1 MTLLYS
7 MSSNQDDQREEAA
20 SFFASSW
27 SDVLE
32 EPPVIELRKALSS
45 SSWTAESFEVQ
56 EVQLGDDVRIRFAFE
71 AKGLDAKSKPSG
83 DWINGSAVAV
93 VDEYDRVRFID
104 VEVG

>member
-7 MSSNQDDQREEAA
+7 MSSDQDDQREEAA
-20 SFFASSW
+20 SFLANSW

-32 EPPVIELRKALSS
+32 ESPALELRKALSS

-56 EVQLGDDVRIRFAFE
+56 EVELGDDVRIRFVFD
-71 AKGLDAKSKPSG
+71 AKGLDAKSKGSG
-83 DWINGSAVAV
+83 DRIHGSAVAV

-104 VEVG
+104 VEVE